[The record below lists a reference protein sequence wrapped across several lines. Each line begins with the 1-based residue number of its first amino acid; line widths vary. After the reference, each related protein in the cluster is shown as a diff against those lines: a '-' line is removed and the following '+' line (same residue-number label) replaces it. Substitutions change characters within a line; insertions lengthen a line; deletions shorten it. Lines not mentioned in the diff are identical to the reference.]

1 MSIRRYVRATVAL
14 IAAYAVALQTILLV
28 FAGAVPGATQFA
40 ATPICSAIGTAGTG
54 SVPPG
59 HSQDC
64 LAACLTGCCCGAAA
78 VPVPGTSD
86 RLCAGTGADRHGR
99 NRGRYCNAARHNR
112 RPSLACTAACL
123 IPDSS
128 NGKIF
133 CLLGRHPHGA
143 IP

>member
-28 FAGAVPGATQFA
+28 FAGTVPGATQYA

-64 LAACLTGCCCGAAA
+64 LAACLTGCCCGTAA
-78 VPVPGTSD
+78 VPVPGT
-86 RLCAGTGADRHGR
+86 AIGYAPEPAQTV
-99 NRGRYCNAARHNR
+99 
-112 RPSLACTAACL
+112 TAAIEAAAAMRPGITAAHRSRAPPL
-123 IPDSS
+123 
-128 NGKIF
+128 
-133 CLLGRHPHGA
+133 A
-143 IP
+143 

>member
-28 FAGAVPGATQFA
+28 FAGAVPGATQYA
-40 ATPICSAIGTAGTG
+40 ATPICSAIGAAGTG

-78 VPVPGTSD
+78 VPVPGTAIGYAPES
-86 RLCAGTGADRHGR
+86 AQTV
-99 NRGRYCNAARHNR
+99 
-112 RPSLACTAACL
+112 TAA
-123 IPDSS
+123 IEAATAMRP
-128 NGKIF
+128 
-133 CLLGRHPHGA
+133 A
-143 IP
+143 ITAAHRSRAPPLA